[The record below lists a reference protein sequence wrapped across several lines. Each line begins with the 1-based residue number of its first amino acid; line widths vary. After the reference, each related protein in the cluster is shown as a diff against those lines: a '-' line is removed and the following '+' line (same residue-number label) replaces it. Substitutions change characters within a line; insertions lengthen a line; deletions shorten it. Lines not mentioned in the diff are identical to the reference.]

1 MPAAYLLMYQ
11 KKKKNWWMDKRII
24 RCTYSECIKYSKILI
39 AESDDRYMVFTLQF
53 F

>member
-24 RCTYSECIKYSKILI
+24 RYTYKVNVNIVNILSI
-39 AESDDRYMVFTLQF
+39 VKF
-53 F
+53 